1 MEEEKPKK
9 KRKKKAAEDGEPKEH
24 RKSWRED
31 YATVEDIKTFLGGRL
46 YLRHNVVTGRVECKI
61 PEADTFSGSRLAAAD
76 WQPVNDRIVNSLSAV
91 YLGRALGELGFQRVK
106 YNGVRGYIVVCR
118 SGDEMHA
125 AQQSMAM
132 QAEKESG
139 SVDSS
144 GQYF

>member
-1 MEEEKPKK
+1 MKISRRNFVGGALGFAVAGGSQLVAIENSDAQERVPPWKK
-9 KRKKKAAEDGEPKEH
+9 GEFQIHFIHTGVGESQFLIFPDGTTMLLDCP
-24 RKSWRED
+24 
-31 YATVEDIKTFLGGRL
+31 G
-46 YLRHNVVTGRVECKI
+46 N
-61 PEADTFSGSRLAAAD
+61 P
-76 WQPVNDRIVNSLSAV
+76 AV